1 MPATARPTS
10 TENPMMC
17 ATGKATTASSRC
29 SRAGHSA
36 APAACPTSARWLR
49 ATPFGRPVVPD
60 V

>member
-10 TENPMMC
+10 TAKPMMW
-17 ATGKATTASSRC
+17 ATGRATTASSRW

-36 APAACPTSARWLR
+36 ALAAWPTRARWLR
-49 ATPFGRPVVPD
+49 ATPFGLPVVPE